1 MRFIIIGFLFFN
13 IAVVFSQETKL
24 PYPMIAVDSLYR
36 EDQFYLA
43 ITYNTIFKTPKGVSQ
58 NKFSTGLKAG
68 FLRDMPINDRR
79 NVAIASGLGLSY
91 SNSFQNLFIY
101 KVSGTPV
108 YSTNTIGSNYKINKF
123 EQVFVDVPIEF
134 RWRTSVPETHKFW
147 RVYSGLQ
154 LSYLIYSKSI
164 YTDEITSITVSNNK
178 DFNKFQ
184 LGIYLAVGYNTWN
197 FYSYYG
203 LLPVFSSAAKVN
215 GERIEIQALHFGL
228 MFYIL

>member
-24 PYPMIAVDSLYR
+24 PAPMIAVDSLYR

-68 FLRDMPINDRR
+68 FLRDMPINDQR

-91 SNSFQNLFIY
+91 TNSFQNLFIY
-101 KVSGTPV
+101 KVNGTPT

-123 EQVFVDVPIEF
+123 EQVRARNTNRNSKCYSLQQGKFLIE
-134 RWRTSVPETHKFW
+134 T
-147 RVYSGLQ
+147 Y
-154 LSYLIYSKSI
+154 
-164 YTDEITSITVSNNK
+164 
-178 DFNKFQ
+178 
-184 LGIYLAVGYNTWN
+184 
-197 FYSYYG
+197 
-203 LLPVFSSAAKVN
+203 
-215 GERIEIQALHFGL
+215 
-228 MFYIL
+228 